1 MDCVERY
8 RISQIKS
15 AQFGTRSARKN
26 ESTKNDNVEAAEVTD
41 DSDKDETM
49 HVVLLYKSQVLFIFC
64 KIDNDEAT
72 TTQLSEATPCLGVK
86 NEEGFLGECKEN
98 SSCSEFSSESLH
110 CLFPSEICC
119 RKEVTVRGIIESRP
133 GELNDISARQY
144 EDLNKKGCVQIIS
157 NRLSTV

>member
-49 HVVLLYKSQVLFIFC
+49 LYC
-64 KIDNDEAT
+64 
-72 TTQLSEATPCLGVK
+72 
-86 NEEGFLGECKEN
+86 
-98 SSCSEFSSESLH
+98 
-110 CLFPSEICC
+110 
-119 RKEVTVRGIIESRP
+119 
-133 GELNDISARQY
+133 
-144 EDLNKKGCVQIIS
+144 
-157 NRLSTV
+157 